1 MRRGRCCRPRPFL
14 MRDTLRSPRQIVL
27 RTELRALRER
37 HRLTQEE
44 VARRLGKPQS
54 FVSKYEGGER
64 RLSVIEFIDVV
75 RAIGEEPASALRKII
90 PAIDRAGA

>member
-1 MRRGRCCRPRPFL
+1 

-64 RLSVIEFIDVV
+64 RLSMIEFIDVV
-75 RAIGEEPASALRKII
+75 RAIGEEPAAVLRKFI